1 LGPGFLDS
9 PALFRY
15 IPLTKSL
22 VEHRLDCYGAN
33 ATVRKSMPNL
43 DNAKKA
49 FRQAL
54 VRAER
59 NANGR
64 AKIEYIRRSFRKLL
78 EEKKFAEAEK
88 LMADLNQ
95 VLDKA
100 AGKNLMKAN
109 TVDRVKSRAM
119 KALAKAKK

>member
-1 LGPGFLDS
+1 
-9 PALFRY
+9 
-15 IPLTKSL
+15 
-22 VEHRLDCYGAN
+22 
-33 ATVRKSMPNL
+33 MPNL

-78 EEKKFAEAEK
+78 EEKKIAEAEK

-100 AGKNLMKAN
+100 AGKNLMKSN

-119 KALAKAKK
+119 KALAKAKV

>member
-1 LGPGFLDS
+1 
-9 PALFRY
+9 
-15 IPLTKSL
+15 
-22 VEHRLDCYGAN
+22 
-33 ATVRKSMPNL
+33 MPNL